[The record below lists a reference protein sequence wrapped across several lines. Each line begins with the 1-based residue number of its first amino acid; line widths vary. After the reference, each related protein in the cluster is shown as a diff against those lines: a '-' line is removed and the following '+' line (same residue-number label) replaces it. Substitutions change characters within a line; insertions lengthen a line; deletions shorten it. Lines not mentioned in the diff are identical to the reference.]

1 MGGNEKIAEFDFVAT
16 RCPIFLF
23 VFRRVV
29 EPSLLG
35 GKKYV
40 HLSTVQWPLHAVE
53 QTQEKRKQEFCS
65 SILLCFFFFFPSF
78 FFQLL
83 LTSCCR
89 SFSLSTKQKAGVDPG
104 KLLHA
109 SLLFMLPSG
118 LVLISCGSLPLSVFR
133 SFSVFLFPYLFK

>member
-1 MGGNEKIAEFDFVAT
+1 MVKSNGGNEKIAEFDFVAT

-65 SILLCFFFFFPSF
+65 SILLCFFFFSF
-78 FFQLL
+78 LFFS
-83 LTSCCR
+83 TS
-89 SFSLSTKQKAGVDPG
+89 FN
-104 KLLHA
+104 KLL
-109 SLLFMLPSG
+109 S
-118 LVLISCGSLPLSVFR
+118 LVLLEH
-133 SFSVFLFPYLFK
+133 